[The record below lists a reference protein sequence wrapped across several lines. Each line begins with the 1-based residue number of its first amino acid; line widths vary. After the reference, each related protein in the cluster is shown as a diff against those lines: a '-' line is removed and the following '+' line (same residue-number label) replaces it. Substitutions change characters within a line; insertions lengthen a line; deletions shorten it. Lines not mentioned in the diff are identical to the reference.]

1 MPVAPTLL
9 PSLGQERHEDGV
21 KTVCQQFGF
30 CQRLGNI
37 APTLFNVTDSSH
49 LKGADF
55 IYQGQFTRH
64 EGVKQRSTDSLFL
77 RITIKYRSHGLHKK
91 TQLTL

>member
-64 EGVKQRSTDSLFL
+64 EASPCENSWVMFDVAPELRLFFFF
-77 RITIKYRSHGLHKK
+77 YS
-91 TQLTL
+91 